1 MIAAIWVVMRPI
13 SMQILAGAIAFLFT
27 AGLVPIIIA
36 LCARWRLFDAPGP
49 LKIHSVPIP
58 RLGGVAIALAICAAT
73 LFSDPHWA
81 TRAWPFF
88 GALALVWAAGL
99 ADDLR
104 GVLRVIRLV
113 AQFAAGAVLW
123 RYGWRLPVLGSG
135 ALNLIATALF
145 VAGFANVTN
154 FIDGMDGLAAGVVG
168 IIAAAYLALPGALM
182 GPFATVVAWSLLGSC
197 AGFLFFNFPE
207 ARIFMGD
214 NGSTALGFGVAFLG
228 LDVYHSRPISGSLL
242 AFPLLIASLPL
253 LDAVLAM
260 VRRLRNHRSA
270 FTGDRFH
277 VYDQLSNRRWSVRR
291 IVLALYCVTAAFAA
305 IGLFGVRSESPQF
318 WAVAAISVGLFV
330 CVAIRL
336 GSLRRENRDETA
348 RDPSVQQVEENC
360 GQPSP
365 TG

>member
-1 MIAAIWVVMRPI
+1 MYEGFCRSGSVGPVLPR
-13 SMQILAGAIAFLFT
+13 LT
-27 AGLVPIIIA
+27 AGLGIGRSGLSLLKTIEYKFHSGRDA
-36 LCARWRLFDAPGP
+36 ELFE
-49 LKIHSVPIP
+49 
-58 RLGGVAIALAICAAT
+58 
-73 LFSDPHWA
+73 
-81 TRAWPFF
+81 
-88 GALALVWAAGL
+88 
-99 ADDLR
+99 
-104 GVLRVIRLV
+104 
-113 AQFAAGAVLW
+113 
-123 RYGWRLPVLGSG
+123 
-135 ALNLIATALF
+135 
-145 VAGFANVTN
+145 
-154 FIDGMDGLAAGVVG
+154 GMDGLAAGVVG

-242 AFPLLIASLPL
+242 VFPLLIASLPL

-277 VYDQLSNRRWSVRR
+277 VYDQLSNRRWSARR

-305 IGLFGVRSESPQF
+305 IGLFGVRSEAPQF

-330 CVAIRL
+330 SVAIRL